1 MKQAEEF
8 LILMQTVHLKTLL
21 NGFLYLG
28 CGFLL
33 GRNCQANLLVENQ
46 KTLVPGWP
54 VNLVGGG
61 GVGGG
66 GVERRGHSLSSSAF
80 PLCVLSMSGRGG
92 LRSVSDPGWSQLGCP
107 QNKCWSLGWNGER
120 EGGADEGQ

>member
-8 LILMQTVHLKTLL
+8 VILMQTVHLKTLL
-21 NGFLYLG
+21 EGFLYLG
-28 CGFLL
+28 CRFLL
-33 GRNCQANLLVENQ
+33 SRSCQANLRVENL

-66 GVERRGHSLSSSAF
+66 GWKRRGHTLSSSAF
-80 PLCVLSMSGRGG
+80 PLCVSSM
-92 LRSVSDPGWSQLGCP
+92 
-107 QNKCWSLGWNGER
+107 
-120 EGGADEGQ
+120 